1 MVLHLVTEVHHQLV
15 DTEDIDEAL
24 DNQVHQVVVAGKHVQ
39 AVDMQT
45 AEALVDKQVPLQVFV
60 LELLV
65 LLVSPMMLF

>member
-1 MVLHLVTEVHHQLV
+1 MV

-24 DNQVHQVVVAGKHVQ
+24 DNQVHQVVVEGKHVQ

>member
-1 MVLHLVTEVHHQLV
+1 MV

-24 DNQVHQVVVAGKHVQ
+24 DNQVHQVVVVDKHLQV
-39 AVDMQT
+39 VDMLM
-45 AEALVDKQVPLQVFV
+45 ALVDRQALLQVLV